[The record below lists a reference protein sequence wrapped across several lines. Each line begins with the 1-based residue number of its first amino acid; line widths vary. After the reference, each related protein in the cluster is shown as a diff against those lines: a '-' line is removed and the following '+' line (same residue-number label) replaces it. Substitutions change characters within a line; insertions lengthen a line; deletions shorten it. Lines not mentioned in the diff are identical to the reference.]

1 RPKTPQRLGLRS
13 VITPPQRGEPR
24 RRPAAARPAERYN
37 GSTLNGAPLLLRLRW
52 TGAFGPG
59 AGSDQI
65 RPDQVRFDV
74 SPDSCAKPPGPHR
87 GHLAEQHA
95 VTTSAPQ
102 PCSSQ
107 SAAEKPQG
115 RRGHFPSHL
124 SAQTDG
130 QLEEGAELNTTLALR
145 AELQQLKEAEFDS
158 QKAVQ
163 EKLQNSVVTQEYIR
177 VKAAEGL
184 NFPRSQPLYRAL
196 VSVSLSHDQIINEVL
211 RDRPALAPPT
221 TSYKSR
227 PRPAE
232 GPDLMTFYS
241 PQQLFRETPL
251 LPGDQ
256 IPLPRPRPEPRPAHA
271 TFHLHQRHRQW
282 EA

>member
-1 RPKTPQRLGLRS
+1 MTMESALFGETVMQ
-13 VITPPQRGEPR
+13 ITTPPLPLSPAPLPPQCPELDLSVMFSPERPE
-24 RRPAAARPAERYN
+24 RPAASTRVLKKGRAHTRPRQVMMVIMM
-37 GSTLNGAPLLLRLRW
+37 TW
-52 TGAFGPG
+52 T
-59 AGSDQI
+59 I
-65 RPDQVRFDV
+65 IVNVLMKRMI
-74 SPDSCAKPPGPHR
+74 
-87 GHLAEQHA
+87 
-95 VTTSAPQ
+95 
-102 PCSSQ
+102 
-107 SAAEKPQG
+107 
-115 RRGHFPSHL
+115 
-124 SAQTDG
+124 
-130 QLEEGAELNTTLALR
+130 
-145 AELQQLKEAEFDS
+145 
-158 QKAVQ
+158 
-163 EKLQNSVVTQEYIR
+163 VV
-177 VKAAEGL
+177 VMMMMCMWL

>member
-1 RPKTPQRLGLRS
+1 MTMESALFGETVMQ
-13 VITPPQRGEPR
+13 ITTPPLPLSPAPLPPQCPELDLSVMFSPERPE
-24 RRPAAARPAERYN
+24 RPAASTRVLKKGRAHTRPR
-37 GSTLNGAPLLLRLRW
+37 
-52 TGAFGPG
+52 
-59 AGSDQI
+59 
-65 RPDQVRFDV
+65 QVRFDV